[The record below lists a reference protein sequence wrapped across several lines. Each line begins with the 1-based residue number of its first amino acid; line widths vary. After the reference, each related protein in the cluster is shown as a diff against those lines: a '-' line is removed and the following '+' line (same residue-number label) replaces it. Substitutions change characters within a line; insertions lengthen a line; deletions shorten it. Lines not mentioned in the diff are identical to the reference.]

1 MKCLLDYVGT
11 IRPCGMTNLLVNG
24 YAFKWGD
31 WGWEFVDSKVLGW
44 IADDSSLSVDFD
56 GVW

>member
-31 WGWEFVDSKVLGW
+31 LGWEFVDSKVVGW
-44 IADDSSLSVDFD
+44 VADDGSLSVDFD

>member
-1 MKCLLDYVGT
+1 MRHLLNYVGT
-11 IRPCGMTNLLVNG
+11 IRPEMTNLLVNG

-31 WGWEFVDSKVLGW
+31 LGWEFVDSEVLGR